1 MENRVNTRGEK
12 KKAITFLIV
21 GTLSFGFSS
30 IFIKLCRFPPTVIA
44 SLRIL
49 IAGLLILPLC
59 YGDLKKAL
67 ATSHRKLFLL
77 FIPGLLLGLHFQLWV
92 IGIKLTL
99 VATGTF
105 IFSINP
111 IFFAIGAA
119 LFYRER
125 LTLKT
130 IVALLLVLAG
140 SLWLFISKGGGI
152 NPDEGMYG
160 AILCFLSMLL
170 FVLYLI
176 AVKQFAGNLP
186 HLVIIHIMYLWGG
199 ILTLPITF
207 ITGDIYNV
215 NTGDLTSI
223 LFLLAL
229 VVFPTLI
236 GHTSNNYAVRHFSPL
251 FVSFF
256 TLAEPI
262 LSSIN
267 AYLILHESPRILE
280 YPSYILF
287 ISATILYLHGKLKER
302 KSG

>member
-1 MENRVNTRGEK
+1 MKNTKSTNSEK
-12 KKAITFLIV
+12 RKAISFLVI

-30 IFIKLCRFPPTVIA
+30 VFIKLCKFPPTVIA

-49 IAGLLILPLC
+49 IAGLVILPFC
-59 YGDLKKAL
+59 YRDLKITLVK
-67 ATSHRKLFLL
+67 SPMKLLLL

-125 LTLKT
+125 LSLSTT
-130 IVALLLVLAG
+130 ISLVLVLSG
-140 SLWLFISKGGGI
+140 SLWLFVSKGGII
-152 NPDEGMYG
+152 NPDEGMFG
-160 AILCFLSMLL
+160 AIICFLSMLL
-170 FVLYLI
+170 FVFYLI
-176 AVKQFAGNLP
+176 AVKQFASNLP
-186 HLVIIHIMYLWGG
+186 HLLIIHIIYLWGG
-199 ILTLPITF
+199 LLTLPITF
-207 ITGDIYNV
+207 VTGDIYNM
-215 NTGDLTSI
+215 NLGDITSVI
-223 LFLLAL
+223 FLLAL
-229 VVFPTLI
+229 VIFPTLI
-236 GHTSNNYAVRHFSPL
+236 GHTSNNYAVRYFSPL

-267 AYLILHESPRILE
+267 AYFILHENPNTME
-280 YPSYILF
+280 YPAYILF
-287 ISATILYLHGKLKER
+287 ISATILYLQGSLKER
-302 KSG
+302 KAG